1 MDTYIE
7 KRSNTAKAM
16 RDMLDLAK
24 GEKRSLIAD
33 EKVKYDN
40 MVAEIERLDEEEK
53 RESALRKIEAKL
65 NEIPEPQTTG
75 KEERSTIDPKI
86 EQRREFR
93 EFLAKGKI
101 PEERVMTTETGS
113 TGGFLIPE
121 IFADMLLEYAKNDA
135 IIRSLATVKRWRG
148 DGAFPVVSAFGT
160 SYLVGEGDEVTT
172 TTITIGQQTVS
183 GFQLMWRTEVPVK
196 LINNSAY
203 DLESVLMRAWAKS
216 NSNLEEG
223 YWADGAG
230 TTTPIGLTAAGT
242 DGTDTAANNAIAADD
257 VVTWYYDLPQAYRNN
272 ASWIFAD
279 ATVARIRKIK
289 NPVNT
294 SGATNYVWMPGLAG
308 VPDTLMG
315 RPIYASA
322 GMPAFAAGASVGVF
336 GDISQY
342 QIVEFGSP
350 KMIRDPYT
358 VATYNQVR
366 FVGARLVDAALPV
379 AEAVIVC
386 NIAS

>member
-1 MDTYIE
+1 M
-7 KRSNTAKAM
+7 
-16 RDMLDLAK
+16 
-24 GEKRSLIAD
+24 
-33 EKVKYDN
+33 
-40 MVAEIERLDEEEK
+40 
-53 RESALRKIEAKL
+53 
-65 NEIPEPQTTG
+65 
-75 KEERSTIDPKI
+75 DPKV

-93 EFLAKGKI
+93 DFLKSGKI
-101 PEERVMTTETGS
+101 PEDRAMTTETGS
-113 TGGFLIPE
+113 TGGYLIPE

-160 SYLVGEGDEVTT
+160 SYLVGEGDEATT
-172 TTITIGQQTVS
+172 TTITIGQKTVS

-223 YWADGAG
+223 YWAAGVG

-242 DGTDTAANNAIAADD
+242 AGTDTASNSAIAADD
-257 VVTWYYDLPQAYRNN
+257 VVNWYYDLPQAYRNN
-272 ASWIFAD
+272 GTWIFAD
-279 ATVARIRKIK
+279 ATIAKIRKIK
-289 NPVNT
+289 NPVST
-294 SGATNYVWMPGLAG
+294 SGATNYVWTPGLG
-308 VPDTLMG
+308 GSPDTLMG

-322 GMPAFAAGASVGVF
+322 GIAAFAAGASVGVF
-336 GDISQY
+336 GDISEY
-342 QIVEFGSP
+342 QIVEFGTP

-386 NIAS
+386 NIAD